1 MKKFKNVLLG
11 LFALMLVVVPMALVG
26 CGSAPVEI
34 IDGAYYYA
42 NMEAMGMKYVVMQL
56 NKEEK
61 VLYTFYADVDTIE
74 ELIVMIENGDIQ
86 GEAGPEYTE
95 EIIEGK
101 VVLSFDE
108 QGINVTVTP
117 SDDGKSFEYKGVGEG
132 VPGGSITFS
141 FTLYEE

>member
-42 NMEAMGMKYVVMQL
+42 DMQAMGGGYQVMQL

-61 VLYTFYADVDTIE
+61 VLYTYTADVDTIE

-101 VVLSFDE
+101 VVLILDVY
-108 QGINVTVTP
+108 GINVTFTP
-117 SDDGKSFEYKGVGEG
+117 SDDGKSIEYKGVGEG
-132 VPGGSITFS
+132 VPGGSIAYS